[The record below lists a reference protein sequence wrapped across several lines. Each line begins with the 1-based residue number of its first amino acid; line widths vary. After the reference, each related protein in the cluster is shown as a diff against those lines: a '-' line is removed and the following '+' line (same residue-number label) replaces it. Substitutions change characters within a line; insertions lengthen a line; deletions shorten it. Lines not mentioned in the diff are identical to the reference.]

1 MIAILLFI
9 YVVVAFS
16 VYSSLPIYQTTIY
29 HTHICQF
36 SVLAIYEREPQQRS
50 FIYTL
55 NLLSLFC
62 FDRVSAA
69 SIHNPVQWAF
79 TLFLSSSP
87 CTTSVP
93 VSEKYASDAT
103 SRWTRL
109 WRFKQQLSRV
119 LRPQMLERVN
129 GIWTADKVRNRL
141 SRTFEII
148 GKWSIALGLAAY
160 LVALDLHERLDR
172 DDPDDVDF
180 FYRSKRS
187 CSSKSSRK

>member
-62 FDRVSAA
+62 IDRVSAA
-69 SIHNPVQWAF
+69 SIPNPVQWPF
-79 TLFLSSSP
+79 THFLSSSP
-87 CTTSVP
+87 WTTSVP
-93 VSEKYASDAT
+93 VSEKYASDVT
-103 SRWTRL
+103 SRCKRL

-119 LRPQMLERVN
+119 LRPQMLERVD
-129 GIWTADKVRNRL
+129 GVWTADKVRNRL
-141 SRTFEII
+141 NRTFEII

-160 LVALDLHERLDR
+160 LVTLDLHERLDR
-172 DDPDDVDF
+172 DDPDDADF
-180 FYRSKRS
+180 LLP
-187 CSSKSSRK
+187 